1 MTNYSHDPRVV
12 LTLDAGGTNFVFSAL
27 RSNQEIIEPVRL
39 PSNADNLPRCLQTL
53 TQGFQAVLQK
63 LPADALPAAIS
74 FAFPDPA
81 DYVHGVIGDL
91 PNLPAFRG
99 GIPLGGYLEEQ
110 FHLPVF
116 INNDGN
122 LYAYGEA
129 LGGFLPHLN
138 QRLAEQGSPR
148 RYQNLIGITLGTAFS
163 QALGEKRGICRY
175 GDTLLPMDE
184 ALILSAVDLSGRS
197 CLGFDLPI
205 PTQKVG
211 DFDTE
216 LVEEFWLGFVRKA
229 ECSLHIKEFAG
240 SNSHHIIEGAFKS
253 VARSLKKAV
262 LIDPVYAD
270 EIPSTKGV
278 L

>member
-1 MTNYSHDPRVV
+1 MRTANINRSTAETKISVTLNLDGTGSSEIDTGCGFLDHM
-12 LTLDAGGTNFVFSAL
+12 LTLFS
-27 RSNQEIIEPVRL
+27 R
-39 PSNADNLPRCLQTL
+39 
-53 TQGFQAVLQK
+53 
-63 LPADALPAAIS
+63 
-74 FAFPDPA
+74 
-81 DYVHGVIGDL
+81 HGRFDLKVTCIGDTQVD
-91 PNLPAFRG
+91 
-99 GIPLGGYLEEQ
+99 YHHTVE
-110 FHLPVF
+110 
-116 INNDGN
+116 D
-122 LYAYGEA
+122 
-129 LGGFLPHLN
+129 
-138 QRLAEQGSPR
+138 
-148 RYQNLIGITLGTAFS
+148 IGITLGTAFS

-205 PTQKVG
+205 PTLKVG